1 MSSPSPWEKPP
12 EDDRRPPGPSIR
24 WRFLIVLL
32 LIGAGLLS
40 LNFAFPDWGGR
51 GSTFSLVYNV
61 SWMTLL
67 AASAIAFNRT
77 SMKIH
82 ARNAV
87 VWLGIFILVIVG
99 VSFWE
104 EWAGFG
110 SRVAGSLVPGR
121 VIEEGN
127 AIWVQRGQDG
137 QFWLLGEVNG
147 TEIRFMVDTG
157 ASVVV
162 LTMNDAERAGIFV
175 RPGDFTG
182 FAQTANGTIAVAPV
196 RIGTLGVGS
205 ITEVDVPG
213 IVNGG
218 ELSVSLLGMSF
229 LSRLSGFEV
238 RGDRLYLNP

>member
-1 MSSPSPWEKPP
+1 MASPWERPP
-12 EDDRRPPGPSIR
+12 EDDPGPGGGTAGR
-24 WRFLIVLL
+24 RFLIVLL
-32 LIGAGLLS
+32 VIGALLLG

-61 SWMTLL
+61 SWITLL
-67 AASAIAFNRT
+67 AASAITFSRT

-82 ARNAV
+82 ARNALI
-87 VWLGIFILVIVG
+87 WLGIFILVIVG
-99 VSFWE
+99 ASFWE
-104 EWAGFG
+104 EWRGLG

-121 VIEEGN
+121 VIEEGQ
-127 AIWVQRGQDG
+127 AIWVQRAEDG

-147 TEIRFMVDTG
+147 TEVRFLVDTG

-162 LTMNDAERAGIFV
+162 LTMEDAERAGIFV
-175 RPGDFTG
+175 GPADFTG

-196 RIGTLGVGS
+196 RIGALVVGS

-213 IVNGG
+213 IVNRG
-218 ELSVSLLGMSF
+218 ELGASLLGMSF

>member
-1 MSSPSPWEKPP
+1 MASPWERPP
-12 EDDRRPPGPSIR
+12 EDHRGPSGRTIR
-24 WRFLIVLL
+24 WRFLIILS

-51 GSTFSLVYNV
+51 GSKFSLVYNV
-61 SWMTLL
+61 SWITLL
-67 AASAIAFNRT
+67 AASAIAFSRT

-82 ARNAV
+82 VRNALI
-87 VWLGIFILVIVG
+87 WLGIFMVVIVG
-99 VSFWE
+99 ASYWQ
-104 EWAGFG
+104 EWRALG

-121 VIEEGN
+121 VIEQGG
-127 AIWVQRGQDG
+127 AIWVQRAQDG

-162 LTMNDAERAGIFV
+162 LTMEDAARAGIFV
-175 RPGDFTG
+175 GPADFTA

-196 RIGTLGVGS
+196 RIGTLAVGS
-205 ITEVDVPG
+205 ITEVDLPA

-229 LSRLSGFEV
+229 LNRLSGFEV